1 MKIKSLLALF
11 AATIVFSST
20 TLAQEHLDCVVM
32 SDIHIMSPS
41 LLRAESKAFD
51 HYIAHDRK
59 LLRQGSLLLQTAI
72 QQLLKQPQRPE
83 VVLIPGDLTK
93 DGERVSHQLVA
104 DTLLLPLRK
113 AGIKVYVIPGNHDV
127 NNPHAVCFAPDSTYR
142 TATVTAKDFAHIYT
156 DYGYGEAI
164 ARDPYS
170 LSYVAQLNDSLRL
183 IAIDACRYQDNDFDR
198 NICVTGG
205 RIQPQTLAFIEQQA
219 TAARKANCK
228 LIGMMHHGLVS
239 HWKWQDRVM
248 GDYLVKDWKRH
259 AKAFARM
266 GIRFVFTGHFHAQ
279 DIASY
284 GKGKQQVYDIE
295 TGSTVSYPMPVR
307 YIRLNHNSIDIHTGL
322 LCQDNTLPDAQ
333 QLETEAIR
341 YARSGISTL
350 VTEMLPDK
358 VPADVREQVSKALSD
373 AYVAHLA
380 GDEIMPVHY
389 PDTLKKAC
397 RQLRPY
403 SWKYAFALKR
413 IGRYMFTDRAPEDN
427 QVTLHF

>member
-1 MKIKSLLALF
+1 MKIKPLLALF
-11 AATIVFSST
+11 AATTVFSSAT
-20 TLAQEHLDCVVM
+20 IAQEHLDCAVM

-41 LLRAESKAFD
+41 LLRTESKAFD

-59 LLRQGSLLLQTAI
+59 LLRQGPLLLRTAI
-72 QQLLKQPQRPE
+72 QQLLQQPQYPK

-93 DGERVSHQLVA
+93 DGELVSHRLVA
-104 DTLLLPLRK
+104 DTLLKPLRE
-113 AGIKVYVIPGNHDV
+113 AGVKVYVVPGNHDV
-127 NNPHAVCFAPDSTYR
+127 NNPHAVCFSQDSTCR
-142 TATVTAKDFAHIYT
+142 TATVTAEDFAHIYR

-170 LSYVAQLNDSLRL
+170 LSYVVQLGDSLRL

-205 RIQPQTLAFIEQQA
+205 RIQPQILAFIEQQA
-219 TAARKANCK
+219 AAARKNNCK
-228 LIGMMHHGLVS
+228 LIAMMHHGLVS

-259 AKAFARM
+259 AKAFVRM
-266 GIRFVFTGHFHAQ
+266 GIHIVFTGHFHAQ

-307 YIRLNHNSIDIHTGL
+307 YVRLNTDRIDIHTRL
-322 LCQDNTLPDAQ
+322 LCQNDMLPDAK
-333 QLETEAIR
+333 QLEAEAIR
-341 YARSGISTL
+341 YARAGVSTI
-350 VTEMLPDK
+350 VAEMLPDK
-358 VPADVREQVSKALSD
+358 VPADVQKQVNNTFSE

-380 GDEIMPVHY
+380 GDETMPGNY
-389 PDTLKKAC
+389 LDTLKEAC

-413 IGRYMFTDRAPEDN
+413 IGRCMFTDRAPGDYR
-427 QVTLHF
+427 VTLHF

>member
-1 MKIKSLLALF
+1 MKIKSILALF
-11 AATIVFSST
+11 VATTVFSSAT
-20 TLAQEHLDCVVM
+20 IAQEYLDCAVV

-41 LLRAESKAFD
+41 LLKTESKAFD
-51 HYIAHDRK
+51 RYIAHDRK
-59 LLRQGSLLLQTAI
+59 LLRQGPLLLRTAI
-72 QQLLKQPQRPE
+72 QQLLQQSQRPK

-93 DGERVSHQLVA
+93 DGELVSHQLVA
-104 DTLLLPLRK
+104 DTLLNPLRE

-127 NNPHAVCFAPDSTYR
+127 NNPHAVCFSQDSTRR
-142 TATVTAKDFAHIYT
+142 TATVTAKDFAHIYR

-170 LSYVAQLNDSLRL
+170 LSYVVQLSDSLRL
-183 IAIDACRYQDNDFDR
+183 IAIDACRYQDNDFSR

-219 TAARKANCK
+219 SAARKSNCK

-266 GIRFVFTGHFHAQ
+266 GIHIVFTGHFHAQ

-307 YIRLNHNSIDIHTGL
+307 YVRLNTDRIDIHTSL
-322 LCQDNTLPDAQ
+322 LCQSDMLPDAK
-333 QLETEAIR
+333 QLEAEAIR
-341 YARSGISTL
+341 YARASVNTL
-350 VTEMLPDK
+350 IAEMLTDK
-358 VPADVREQVSKALSD
+358 VPADVQKQVSNTFSE

-380 GDEIMPVHY
+380 GDEAISENY
-389 PDTLKKAC
+389 LDTLKEAC

-413 IGRYMFTDRAPEDN
+413 IGRYLFTDQPPGDN
-427 QVTLHF
+427 RVTLHF